1 MRAHQRPLFWQPA
14 THLTAVALLLAVPP
28 AVRAQTGVDSMI
40 DGVIAKTV
48 GAAAPRQAVRS
59 GSAGEGEGARAETVQ
74 APSARYGIGA
84 GSPVFPEGI
93 EYSVQI
99 SRMIQQISNPYRLPD
114 TAGDQRRSDLAVADE
129 VRAAAII
136 PLASER
142 TRLLASAAF
151 GNVDYRDQ
159 SRLDYR
165 PHSFKA
171 TLQWRAG
178 DLFQGSVSASDRVRL
193 NRYMATSWPERD
205 LLKQRAFS
213 ADAGLRITESLILPV
228 VSLSQAST
236 RNEFT
241 FNQQLYNRDDS
252 KVQISGVYMGRDDS
266 YVTVGI
272 SRVRSS
278 YPDRT
283 PLQIQQLDRA
293 YTDTEYF
300 VNGMW
305 QYSPKTALEAYAGWR
320 QRRYATLADRSID
333 FITADLRAHWDYSV
347 KTAFLAHLWHQPF
360 GNEEDPAILYSTL
373 TGGRLTLRWSASEK
387 TWLSLNVVRERQRNY
402 RTAAGG
408 VSETMSW
415 RFGPRLEWRVH
426 RNILLTLDG
435 WREHVTGAGYPGYGS
450 TVIRAGVT
458 FDLGNGSKQA
468 ARLHIR
474 EECDPPRFLDTLL
487 CR

>member
-1 MRAHQRPLFWQPA
+1 VRAHQRPLFWQPA
-14 THLTAVALLLAVPP
+14 AHWTAVALLSAVSP
-28 AVRAQTGVDSMI
+28 ALGAQAGADSVI
-40 DGVIAKTV
+40 DAVIAKTV
-48 GAAAPRQAVRS
+48 GPVAPRQ
-59 GSAGEGEGARAETVQ
+59 EARALPEGPAEEERTAAVK
-74 APSARYGIGA
+74 APSVRQGMGA

-99 SRMIQQISNPYRLPD
+99 SRVIQQISNPYRLPD
-114 TAGDQRRSDLAVADE
+114 TAGDLRRSDLAVADE

-136 PLASER
+136 PLLSER
-142 TRLLASAAF
+142 TRLLAAAAF

-165 PHSFKA
+165 PHSFKT
-171 TLQWRAG
+171 TLEWRAG
-178 DLFQGSVSASDRVRL
+178 DLLQGSVSASDRVRL
-193 NRYMATSWPERD
+193 NRYMATSWPDRD
-205 LLKQRAFS
+205 LLKQRAFG
-213 ADAGLRITESLILPV
+213 ADVGLRITESLTLPV

-236 RNEFT
+236 RNEFA

-252 KVQISGVYMGRDDS
+252 KVQISGVYMGRDES
-266 YVTVGI
+266 YVMAGI
-272 SRVRSS
+272 SRVRSR

-305 QYSPKTALEAYAGWR
+305 QYSPKTSLEAYAGWR

-333 FITADLRAHWDYSV
+333 FVTADLRAHWDYSV
-347 KTAFLAHLWHQPF
+347 KTAFLVHLWHQPF
-360 GNEEDPAILYSTL
+360 GNEEDPTILYSTL
-373 TGGRLTLRWSASEK
+373 TGGRLTMRWSPGEK

-402 RTAAGG
+402 RTTAGG
-408 VSETMSW
+408 ANETMSW

-435 WREHVTGAGYPGYGS
+435 WREHVSGAGYPGYGS
-450 TVIRAGVT
+450 TVIRAGIS
-458 FDLGNGSKQA
+458 FDIDNGSKQA
-468 ARLHIR
+468 ARLHVR